1 MTQRWIALA
10 LLTCLTTAGF
20 AATCPTVA
28 AIKQQKATGW
38 LAYDSDDGSLL
49 PEKRSRQIRRGIS
62 EFALAEWNEK
72 SNSIHCYYRDR
83 NGSDLDAY
91 FAKSHLMP
99 AKTNRYW
106 YTVSGLM
113 QCAAGEQACE
123 FVTGRA

>member
-1 MTQRWIALA
+1 MTRRWTTLVLLA
-10 LLTCLTTAGF
+10 CLTTTGF

-28 AIKQQKATGW
+28 AIKQQKAQGW

-49 PEKRSRQIRRGIS
+49 PAKRSEHIRHGIR

-72 SNSIHCYYRDR
+72 SNTIHCYYRDR

-99 AKTNRYW
+99 AKANPYW

-113 QCAAGEQACE
+113 QCAAGEKACE